1 MNKYYILIICV
12 LGVFQINAQTK
23 NQKAYS
29 YINKANKAIEES
41 IDYSEALIN
50 FNKAL
55 KLMGD
60 ITDKNVASLGARS
73 YFEVHHKQR
82 TIQKQVEFLEK
93 SNKYSK
99 QYFSLATNK
108 STEDYQE
115 NMELYS
121 IAKKRLK
128 KLRYQKRRRM
138 AKF

>member
-1 MNKYYILIICV
+1 MNKFYIVLICFF
-12 LGVFQINAQTK
+12 GAFQINAQTK
-23 NQKAYS
+23 NQKAYG

-50 FNKAL
+50 FNKAM

-60 ITDKNVASLGARS
+60 ITDKNVASLGART

-82 TIQKQVEFLEK
+82 TVQKQVAFLEK

-108 STEDYQE
+108 TTEDYKE
-115 NMELYS
+115 NVELYS
-121 IAKKRLK
+121 IAKKTLK
-128 KLRYQKRRRM
+128 KLRHQKRRRM

>member
-1 MNKYYILIICV
+1 MNKFYILLIC
-12 LGVFQINAQTK
+12 LFGAFQINAQTK
-23 NQKAYS
+23 NQKAYG

-50 FNKAL
+50 FNKAM

-60 ITDKNVASLGARS
+60 ITDKNVASLGART

-82 TIQKQVEFLEK
+82 TVQKQVAFLEK

-108 STEDYQE
+108 TTEDYKE
-115 NMELYS
+115 NVELYS
-121 IAKKRLK
+121 IAKKTLK
-128 KLRYQKRRRM
+128 KLRYQK
-138 AKF
+138 KEKNG

>member
-12 LGVFQINAQTK
+12 FGAFQINAQTK
-23 NQKAYS
+23 SQKAYS

-50 FNKAL
+50 FNKAM

-60 ITDKNVASLGARS
+60 ITDKNIASLGARS

-99 QYFSLATNK
+99 KYFLLATNK